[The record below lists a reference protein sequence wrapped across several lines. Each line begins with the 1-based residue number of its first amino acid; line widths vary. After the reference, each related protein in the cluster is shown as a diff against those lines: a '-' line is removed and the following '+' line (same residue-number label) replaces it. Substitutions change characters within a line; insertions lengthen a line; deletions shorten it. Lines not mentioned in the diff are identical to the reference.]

1 MLQIRKNLE
10 KEMKERAE
18 LKAWGELWSAR
29 VGKFKIESQIINWT
43 ASWSLLSSLQM
54 VSATF
59 FLNKLRLKSSSWH
72 QLKPLICEI
81 ILSQC
86 LYKGGIK
93 QFIRGISPRGQS
105 LQDWQYSFYF
115 LLSPKK
121 MRGISNMNIHL
132 LFTLLLFRRRNL
144 K

>member
-1 MLQIRKNLE
+1 MLQIWKNLE

-54 VSATF
+54 VSATL
-59 FLNKLRLKSSSWH
+59 FLNKLWLKISSWH

-115 LLSPKK
+115 LVSPKE
-121 MRGISNMNIHL
+121 NE
-132 LFTLLLFRRRNL
+132 RNFQYEHTFAL
-144 K
+144 YSVALYKKKS